1 MWPADIIKSLAL
13 MNIAVSACSEG
24 HTKAFPRV
32 SCKAHSEI
40 ICFPLSMM
48 VPWVGVLLCVIIS
61 GDLETIFHSLG
72 NVYSPCPQSTS
83 LTLRRLLGKLTVSV
97 WEKRNLVHIYH
108 IKVWFIFSSIYIDML
123 SVIFHGV
130 NSAKGTQFKSFS
142 SLLSEWNLPIRH

>member
-1 MWPADIIKSLAL
+1 MWPADIIKYLAL

-32 SCKAHSEI
+32 FCKAHSEI
-40 ICFPLSMM
+40 ICLPLSMM

-83 LTLRRLLGKLTVSV
+83 LTLRKTFRKTHGICLKKNGILCTFITLRYDLFSPAFILTCYQ
-97 WEKRNLVHIYH
+97 L
-108 IKVWFIFSSIYIDML
+108 FSM
-123 SVIFHGV
+123 G
-130 NSAKGTQFKSFS
+130 
-142 SLLSEWNLPIRH
+142 